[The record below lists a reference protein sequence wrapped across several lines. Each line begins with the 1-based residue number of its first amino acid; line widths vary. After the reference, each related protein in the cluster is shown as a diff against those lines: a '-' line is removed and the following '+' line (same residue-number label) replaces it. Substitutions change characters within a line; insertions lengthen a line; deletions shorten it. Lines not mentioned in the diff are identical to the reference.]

1 MTRTEDDVREA
12 AAWLERLR
20 SPEAGEGDREEF
32 ETWVAHPRRR
42 DAFEAVSAVDA
53 EIASWDPPSA
63 SAWRELKV
71 LAIGGAGLAAAALAA
86 ASLLTH

>member
-1 MTRTEDDVREA
+1 MTRTEDDLREA
-12 AAWLERLR
+12 AAWLDRLR
-20 SPEAGEGDREEF
+20 SPQAGEGDREEF

-53 EIASWDPPSA
+53 EIASWDPPAA

-86 ASLLTH
+86 VSLLAH

>member
-20 SPEAGEGDREEF
+20 SPDAGQGDREEF

-42 DAFEAVSAVDA
+42 DAFEALRAVDA
-53 EIASWDPPSA
+53 EITSWDPPAPFSPWPILGA
-63 SAWRELKV
+63 
-71 LAIGGAGLAAAALAA
+71 LALGAGGLVATAG
-86 ASLLTH
+86 LLIH

>member
-20 SPEAGEGDREEF
+20 SPEVGQGDREEF

-42 DAFEAVSAVDA
+42 DAFEAVSAIDA
-53 EIASWDPPSA
+53 EIASWDPPAPVSPWPILGA
-63 SAWRELKV
+63 
-71 LAIGGAGLAAAALAA
+71 LALGAGGLVAAAG
-86 ASLLTH
+86 LLIH